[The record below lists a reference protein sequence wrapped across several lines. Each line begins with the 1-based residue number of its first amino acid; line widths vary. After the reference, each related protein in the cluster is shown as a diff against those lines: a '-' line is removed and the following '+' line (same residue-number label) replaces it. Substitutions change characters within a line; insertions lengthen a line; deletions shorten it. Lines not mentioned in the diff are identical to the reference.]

1 MPTSQLPHLVRSSF
15 PRRKGRIRPP
25 SATIARAVPD
35 WILGLFTLPMIS
47 GGWMVSVTPVEPLPD
62 GRVCGVNVTIEPCGA
77 PEAAKL
83 IDEGMVAPPTE
94 AMANEIDKS

>member
-1 MPTSQLPHLVRSSF
+1 
-15 PRRKGRIRPP
+15 
-25 SATIARAVPD
+25 
-35 WILGLFTLPMIS
+35 
-47 GGWMVSVTPVEPLPD
+47 MVSVTPVEPLPD